1 MSDAT
6 PRRGKTTIA
15 PEVLLTI
22 ARLSAL
28 SVPGVARL
36 SAVPG
41 GVNRLFQRGVGDGV
55 RIEVKDNAVRVEVYL
70 IVTHEAQVREVS
82 RAAQQSVSRAIH
94 EMVGMEVL
102 GVNVHI
108 EDVAFPAEA
117 PASAP

>member
-1 MSDAT
+1 MSEAT

-15 PEVLLTI
+15 PDVLLTI

-28 SVPGVARL
+28 AVSGVARL
-36 SAVPG
+36 SLVPG

-70 IVTHEAQVREVS
+70 VVAHDAHVRDVS
-82 RAAQQSVSRAIH
+82 RAVQSKVSRAIN
-94 EMVGMEVL
+94 EMVGMDVL

-108 EDVAFPAEA
+108 EDVAFPME
-117 PASAP
+117 PSTQPE